1 MSYSNLTKA
10 ELIEKLKESISL
22 EKYNK
27 QQAILKIKKDALEE
41 QKLVVATLKEQLEVQ
56 KKAFELKLQEI
67 EQSKINYSSQ
77 AQQQFE
83 AMKTEMEYTSNILS
97 KEYQLAELILEKE
110 KQNNTLF
117 NKLVDL
123 YHETIFENK
132 EEKIIQESKK

>member
-1 MSYSNLTKA
+1 MSYNNLTKA
-10 ELIEKLKESISL
+10 ELIEKLNESISL

-27 QQAILKIKKDALEE
+27 QQAILKIKKEALEE
-41 QKLVVATLKEQLEVQ
+41 QKLVVETLKEQLEVQ

-97 KEYQLAELILEKE
+97 KEYQLTELILEKE
-110 KQNNTLF
+110 KQNNVLF
-117 NKLVDL
+117 NKLVEL

-132 EEKIIQESKK
+132 EEKNTQESEK

>member
-1 MSYSNLTKA
+1 MSYNNLTKA

-41 QKLVVATLKEQLEVQ
+41 QKLVVETLKEQLEMQ
-56 KKAFELKLQEI
+56 KNAFESKLQEI

-83 AMKTEMEYTSNILS
+83 VMKGEMEYTSNILS

-110 KQNNTLF
+110 KQNNVLF
-117 NKLVDL
+117 NKLVEL
-123 YHETIFENK
+123 YHETIFDNK

>member
-1 MSYSNLTKA
+1 MSYNNLTKA

-41 QKLVVATLKEQLEVQ
+41 QKLVVETLKEQLEMQ
-56 KKAFELKLQEI
+56 KNAFESKLQEI

-83 AMKTEMEYTSNILS
+83 VMKGEMEYTSNILS
-97 KEYQLAELILEKE
+97 KEYQLTELILEKE
-110 KQNNTLF
+110 KQNNVLF

>member
-1 MSYSNLTKA
+1 MSYNNLTKA
-10 ELIEKLKESISL
+10 ELIEKLNESISL

-41 QKLVVATLKEQLEVQ
+41 QKLVVETLKEQLEVQ

-83 AMKTEMEYTSNILS
+83 VMKGEMEYTSNILS
-97 KEYQLAELILEKE
+97 KEYQLTELILEKE
-110 KQNNTLF
+110 KQNNVLF
-117 NKLVDL
+117 NKLVEL